1 MNDDIINEL
10 YLPLSNP
17 NEDLETIS
25 NNNFKPLLDAIKFEI
40 RSEDKRD
47 KGIDFHI
54 EIKGTNKSGATVYT
68 NFRFAVQL
76 KATENIKPNKD
87 GSISLQLNTSNIN
100 YLLRNPMPAYY
111 ILYFK
116 ETNTFYFE
124 SINDFV
130 AILYEKDI
138 NWNNQQTHI
147 IRFNKTLDKIAI
159 NGIYN
164 ATMHKGKFQRIIN
177 EKTILRSMSANPKD
191 KILFDKD
198 FNVSADSEIRTI
210 IEAIG
215 LDLVNEAKWSD
226 ILAVHKTA
234 SGTVASTAMYNLVL
248 GIANYHSGKWME
260 ALSFF
265 RRAKNLKSEL
275 SQELIDH
282 MRFFESKIKLSIGM
296 LTTKQFQEIM
306 NELERAEYLGLY
318 IRLEQAKKT
327 FTEQMD
333 VPGQR
338 EKLLAEMASISN
350 HPNAD
355 ESIQLNVKSELLLLE
370 GFRINMEYIQRV
382 CRINAFEIELGPNS
396 ELRKNSILKFIA
408 DNAQWSIEIKE
419 LKEKAKLYRNEIVY
433 YNTVLIEAKIRYQF
447 LAQAASVKIVIEIPG
462 APELDMPDN
471 AEMCESLLSM
481 ASQGF
486 DYFNRI
492 EHIEN
497 CIAAL
502 SLIYEILHFMG
513 RFDDASKCL
522 ATIEKLVELY
532 DLADQ
537 RSKVEYL
544 KNGGTTHEQFK
555 SFIDDSTESI
565 ENSRKAHDRYVQQ
578 RAEMEEMDKEEEKN
592 KGDKPK
598 EGYLHLHL
606 FPIGYFQF
614 PSTSK
619 DKVYEILNVADNAIQ
634 QLDEVFELVVP
645 VVNILYDKVEEE
657 GYREGNAAAR
667 GSKSWDN
674 IYRIRKAFYEN
685 KFYRFE
691 IRM

>member
-1 MNDDIINEL
+1 MKDDIINEL

-25 NNNFKPLLDAIKFEI
+25 NNKFKPLLDVRKFEI

-47 KGIDFHI
+47 KGIDFNI
-54 EIKGTNKSGATVYT
+54 EIKGANKRGETVYT

-76 KATENIKPNKD
+76 KATENIKPNTD

-111 ILYFK
+111 ILFFK
-116 ETNTFYFE
+116 QTNTFYFE

-130 AILYEKDI
+130 ADLYEKDI

-147 IRFNKTLDKIAI
+147 IRFSKKLEKNSIDE
-159 NGIYN
+159 IYN
-164 ATMHKGKFQRIIN
+164 DTLKKGKFQRIIN
-177 EKTILRSMSANPKD
+177 EKTILRSMSANPED

-248 GIANYHSGKWME
+248 GIANYHSGKWID

-265 RRAKNLKSEL
+265 STAKHLKSEL

-282 MRFFESKIKLSIGM
+282 MRFFEAKIKLSIGM
-296 LTTKQFQEIM
+296 LTTEQFQEIM
-306 NELERAEYLGLY
+306 SELERAEYLGLY
-318 IRLEQAKKT
+318 IRLEQAKKE

-333 VPGQR
+333 GPGQR
-338 EKLLAEMASISN
+338 EKLLAEMNSIAN
-350 HPNAD
+350 HPQAD
-355 ESIQLNVKSELLLLE
+355 ENIKLNVKSELLLLE

-382 CRINAFEIELGPNS
+382 CRINAFEIELGPDAD
-396 ELRKNSILKFIA
+396 LRRNSIIKFIA
-408 DNAQWSIEIKE
+408 DNAQWNNEIKE
-419 LKEKAKLYRNEIVY
+419 LQDKAKAYKNEIVHH
-433 YNTVLIEAKIRYQF
+433 NTLLIEAKIRYQF
-447 LAQAASVKIVIEIPG
+447 LAQAASIKIVTELPG
-462 APELDMPDN
+462 SPQLEMPDN
-471 AEMCESLLSM
+471 VEMCESLLGMVSK
-481 ASQGF
+481 GV
-486 DYFNRI
+486 DYFNKI
-492 EHIEN
+492 GHVEN
-497 CIAAL
+497 CIAAM
-502 SLIYEILHFMG
+502 SLVYEISHFIE
-513 RFDDASKCL
+513 RFDNADRCL
-522 ATIEKLVELY
+522 VTIEKLVESY

-555 SFIDDSTESI
+555 FFMAESTKST
-565 ENSRKAHDRYVQQ
+565 RKAHERYIKQ
-578 RAEMEEMDKEEEKN
+578 RAEMEKMDDEEKQIE
-592 KGDKPK
+592 DKPTK
-598 EGYLHLHL
+598 GYLQLHL

-619 DKVYEILNVADNAIQ
+619 DKVYEILNVTENAIQ
-634 QLDEVFELVVP
+634 QLDEVFKMVIP

-667 GSKSWDN
+667 NSKSWDN

-691 IRM
+691 LRI